1 MFTTIAR
8 CLWLLLAIISFIG
21 GIIGLMLPIIPQ
33 IPFFILCLYSIYS
46 ISKFSPRFHA
56 WIKGTKLYQKYIL
69 KFKNML
75 PAKENTD

>member
-33 IPFFILCLYSIYS
+33 IPFFILCLYSI
-46 ISKFSPRFHA
+46 SKFSPRFHA